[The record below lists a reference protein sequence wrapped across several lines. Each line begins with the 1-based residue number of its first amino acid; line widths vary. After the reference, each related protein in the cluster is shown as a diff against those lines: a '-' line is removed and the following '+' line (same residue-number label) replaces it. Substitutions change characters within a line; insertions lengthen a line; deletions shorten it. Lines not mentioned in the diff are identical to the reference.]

1 MSNKHVLYFNHKLLP
16 QLFLF
21 FGLESLTPLLNH
33 LLLHRN
39 LALCYIYKGQYSVTA
54 PTEFRKA
61 YIAQWQAKSYTALNP
76 MLHQVDGF
84 LDNDIVHV
92 KNYDS
97 LKHLMSNL
105 IVLKQHCQVVSR
117 RSHFVRFII

>member
-1 MSNKHVLYFNHKLLP
+1 MIFIYIKELFVKQTHVLYFNHKLLP

-33 LLLHRN
+33 VLLHRN
-39 LALCYIYKGQYSVTA
+39 LALCYIYNGQYSGTA

-61 YIAQWQAKSYTALNP
+61 YIAQWQAKSDTALNP

-97 LKHLMSNL
+97 LKHLM
-105 IVLKQHCQVVSR
+105 
-117 RSHFVRFII
+117 